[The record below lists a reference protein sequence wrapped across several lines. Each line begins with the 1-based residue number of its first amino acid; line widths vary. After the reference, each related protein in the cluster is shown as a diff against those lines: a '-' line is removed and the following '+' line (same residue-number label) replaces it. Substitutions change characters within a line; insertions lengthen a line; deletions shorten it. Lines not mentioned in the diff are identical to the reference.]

1 MKPVNL
7 KIGTDTYQDESG
19 ETKTRDEYPWGLRI
33 SLDNETIKRLGI
45 DARMMPSV
53 GDVISIAGMAK
64 VVSVSTHSSDGDEQR
79 SSIDLQ
85 VTDLAMMPPKR
96 DEGRELKNAFY
107 PEEDDE

>member
-19 ETKTRDEYPWGLRI
+19 EAKTRDEYPWGLRI

-45 DARMMPSV
+45 DAKAMPSV
-53 GDVISIAGMAK
+53 GDIIAVVGMAK
-64 VVSVSTHSSDGDEQR
+64 VCSVSSHSSDGNEQR

-85 VTDLAMMPPKR
+85 ITDLGLEPPKR
-96 DEGRELKNAFY
+96 DEGRDLKNAFY
-107 PEEDDE
+107 PDEEDA